1 MELLHAVNNY
11 CLYFSVSL
19 IKNFLL
25 SISLRLMKLSFA
37 RFLTFALTTLAIIFI
52 STKVYA
58 QVPDFLWAK
67 QGSGDKNDV
76 ARGVTADNMGN
87 TIATGS
93 FQGKTNLGNQEI
105 ISSGLQD
112 IFIAKYDAQGD
123 VAWIKQFGA
132 QGRDFAFD
140 IVDAD
145 QRGSSFVTGLFSN
158 TVAFDQFTLK
168 DVGSGDMFTAKIDS
182 SGKVL
187 WAKQAGGLSL
197 DGGNE
202 IVSDSSGN
210 ALVIANSY
218 GTVTIEDVILNHQGK
233 QDVFIVK
240 YDPNGKFLWARQI
253 VGLDDERGRGIS
265 VDKKDNVLITGEFI
279 GSLSFGTDQV
289 ESYSNRKDIF
299 LAKYDSSGKFLWAKS
314 FGSKGED
321 YGRGIG
327 ADASGNIYF
336 SGVFSGSVKFG
347 NKTLNSVGGS
357 KDIFLA
363 KTDKNGNIVWVRQM
377 GGLGLDEGCEIEVDD
392 AGNSYISGGFADSG
406 TFGST
411 ILKSAGFRDVFVAK
425 YDSQGNLLWVKQAG
439 GKGDDEDYAIAVDSA
454 ARVTIAGTFTGNA
467 TFGDFSVRDINRSV
481 AFFVAQLGKNR
492 N

>member
-1 MELLHAVNNY
+1 
-11 CLYFSVSL
+11 
-19 IKNFLL
+19 
-25 SISLRLMKLSFA
+25 MKLSSA

-67 QGSGDKNDV
+67 QGSGDRNNV
-76 ARGVTADNMGN
+76 ARGVTADNFGN
-87 TIATGS
+87 AIATGS
-93 FQGKTNLGNQEI
+93 FQGKTNLGAQEI

-112 IFIAKYDAQGD
+112 IFIAKYDGKGQSRW
-123 VAWIKQFGA
+123 VRQFGA

-140 IVDAD
+140 IIDAD
-145 QRGSSFVTGLFSN
+145 QKGNSFVTGLFSN
-158 TVAFDQFTLK
+158 IVDFDKFTLK
-168 DVGSGDMFTAKIDS
+168 EVGSGDMFIAKIGS

-187 WAKQAGGLSL
+187 WAKQAGGSSL

-218 GTVTIEDVILNHQGK
+218 GEVKIEDVVLNHQGE
-233 QDVFIVK
+233 QDIFIAK
-240 YDPNGKFLWARQI
+240 YDPDGKFLWTRQI
-253 VGLDDERGRGIS
+253 AGLNDERGRGIA
-265 VDKKDNVLITGEFI
+265 VDKQDNVLATGEFI
-279 GSLSFGTDQV
+279 GSLSFGSDKV
-289 ESYSNRKDIF
+289 ESSSKLKDVF
-299 LAKYDSSGKFLWAKS
+299 LAKYNKSGKLLWAKS

-321 YGRGIG
+321 YGRGIA
-327 ADASGNIYF
+327 ADAAGNIYF

-347 NKTLNSVGGS
+347 NKTLNSVAGS

-363 KTDKNGNIVWVRQM
+363 KADASGNILWVRQM
-377 GGLGLDEGCEIEVDD
+377 GGSGPDEGCEIEVDD
-392 AGNSYISGGFADSG
+392 AGNSYISGGFADRA

-425 YDSQGNLLWVKQAG
+425 YDTQGNLIWVKQAG

-454 ARVTIAGTFTGNA
+454 AKVTIVGTFTGNA
-467 TFGDFSVRDINRSV
+467 TFGEFSLRDSSRSV
-481 AFFVAQLGKNR
+481 AFFVAQLGIR